1 MQGFFAHSFAYTVSS
16 QGLVYWQ
23 SLWQIR
29 LGVCEIWNFEKWGA
43 IQPLKYSSNNLS
55 WSHISNPTWPRNF
68 RFVLFKSPWL
78 DSVPRNTSG
87 KVKVLFTICSPQL
100 GFFVC
105 LFSPFPKPSNI
116 PSVHKKT
123 ETGCARV
130 LARISCCMGMWTQKH
145 HHCSISLTSRRLIL
159 TPQLFPGIL
168 THSIHSHWSHR
179 DTNTEPLWKL
189 QRETH
194 SRSEPASAQ
203 AEGHTHTPTTE
214 GLPRT
219 RAGEFQSDL
228 TPF

>member
-87 KVKVLFTICSPQL
+87 KVKVLFTICSPQF
-100 GFFVC
+100 GFFVY
-105 LFSPFPKPSNI
+105 FPPSLSHQTFLQ
-116 PSVHKKT
+116 SVKRLRQAVPGFWQGLVAAW
-123 ETGCARV
+123 GCGHRNTITAQ
-130 LARISCCMGMWTQKH
+130 LAW
-145 HHCSISLTSRRLIL
+145 
-159 TPQLFPGIL
+159 
-168 THSIHSHWSHR
+168 
-179 DTNTEPLWKL
+179 
-189 QRETH
+189 
-194 SRSEPASAQ
+194 
-203 AEGHTHTPTTE
+203 
-214 GLPRT
+214 LP
-219 RAGEFQSDL
+219 ED
-228 TPF
+228 